1 MAAHT
6 LDVRGVSC
14 PMPIVRTSQAMK
26 GLDLGDTLEVLATDR
41 GALSDFPSWCE
52 TTGNELLEQSQ
63 DDGVFRF
70 VLRKA
75 PGRVA

>member
-1 MAAHT
+1 MAAHM

-26 GLDLGDTLEVLATDR
+26 ALVAGDTLEVLATDR

-75 PGRVA
+75 VGRVT

>member
-26 GLDLGDTLEVLATDR
+26 GLAAGDTLEVLATDR
-41 GALSDFPSWCE
+41 GALTDFPSWCI
-52 TTGNELLEQSQ
+52 TTGNELLERSE
-63 DDGVFRF
+63 DGGVFRF

-75 PGRVA
+75 AGRVA

>member
-6 LDVRGVSC
+6 LDARGISC

-26 GLDLGDTLEVLATDR
+26 GLALGDTLEVLATDR
-41 GALSDFPSWCE
+41 GALSDFPAWCE
-52 TTGNELLEQSQ
+52 TTGNELLDQSQ

-75 PGRVA
+75 AGRVA

>member
-6 LDVRGVSC
+6 LDVRGVAC

-26 GLDLGDTLEVLATDR
+26 ALAFGDTLEVLATDR

-63 DDGVFRF
+63 EDGVFRF

-75 PGRVA
+75 RRRVA

>member
-26 GLDLGDTLEVLATDR
+26 GLAPGDTLE
-41 GALSDFPSWCE
+41 
-52 TTGNELLEQSQ
+52 LLEHSE
-63 DDGVFRF
+63 DAGVFRF

-75 PGRVA
+75 VGRVA